1 MIVQRFNQKYVGQC
15 VAQRRAYRPTSLRN
29 DFNGQQR
36 HPDAAQ
42 RTNTLEKRIY
52 NYIDIV
58 ISYIFLIVG
67 WISTTKFDLEIF
79 MKIRFI
85 YRYIYKSLVY

>member
-42 RTNTLEKRIY
+42 RTNTLEKT
-52 NYIDIV
+52 DIQLYRYRDFV
-58 ISYIFLIVG
+58 YIFDSWVDFNHQI
-67 WISTTKFDLEIF
+67 
-79 MKIRFI
+79 
-85 YRYIYKSLVY
+85 